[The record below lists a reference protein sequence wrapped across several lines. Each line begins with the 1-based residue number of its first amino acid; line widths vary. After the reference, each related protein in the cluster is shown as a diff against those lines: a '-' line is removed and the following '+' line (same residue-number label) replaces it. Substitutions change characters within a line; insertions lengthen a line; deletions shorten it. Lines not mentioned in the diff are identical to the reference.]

1 MITYIKF
8 DVLKHYVELNEEL
21 NENLYNNI
29 GETWADYL
37 LNKWVKLSDEQV
49 QFRIDNPS
57 ASVKE
62 VFEMKIEEVIVP
74 EKTIEDYRKEKI
86 EEVRHYDESGE
97 VNMFYIQGLEVWLDK
112 QTRTGLKLRFE
123 AELAMGKEETS
134 LWYNNM
140 QFPLTLEAAMQ
151 MLYAIEI
158 YASACYDNTQKHIA
172 EIEKLKT
179 EEDIENYDFTVDY
192 PEKLNF

>member
-21 NENLYNNI
+21 NEKLYNI

-37 LNKWVKLSDEQV
+37 SNKWIKLSDEQA
-49 QFRIDNPS
+49 QFKVNNPK

-62 VFEMKIEEVIVP
+62 VFEMKLEEVIIP
-74 EKTIEDYRKEKI
+74 EKTTDDYKKEKI
-86 EEVRHYDESGE
+86 EEVRHYDESDD
-97 VNMFYIQGLEVWLDK
+97 VNVFYIQGLEVWLDK

-123 AELAMGKEETS
+123 SEIAVGKEETS

-140 QFPLTLEAAMQ
+140 QFPLTLENAMQ
-151 MLYAIEI
+151 MLYAIEN

-172 EIEKLKT
+172 EIEKLEIK
-179 EEDIENYDFTVDY
+179 EDIENYDFTVGY

>member
-21 NENLYNNI
+21 NEKLYNI

-37 LNKWVKLSDEQV
+37 SNKWIKLSDEQA
-49 QFRIDNPS
+49 QFKVNNPK

-62 VFEMKIEEVIVP
+62 VFEMKLEEVIIP
-74 EKTIEDYRKEKI
+74 EKTTDDYKKEKI
-86 EEVRHYDESGE
+86 EEVRHYDESDD
-97 VNMFYIQGLEVWLDK
+97 VNVFYIQGLEVWLDK

-123 AELAMGKEETS
+123 AEIAAGKEETS

-140 QFPLTLEAAMQ
+140 QFPLTLENAMQ
-151 MLYAIEI
+151 MLYAIEN

-172 EIEKLKT
+172 EIEKLEIK
-179 EEDIENYDFTVDY
+179 EDIENYDFTVGY

>member
-21 NENLYNNI
+21 NEKLYNI

-37 LNKWVKLSDEQV
+37 SNKWIKLSDEQA
-49 QFRIDNPS
+49 QFKVNNPK

-62 VFEMKIEEVIVP
+62 VFEMKLEEVIIP
-74 EKTIEDYRKEKI
+74 EKTTDDYKKEKI
-86 EEVRHYDESGE
+86 EEVRHYDESDD
-97 VNMFYIQGLEVWLDK
+97 VNVFYIQGLEVWLDK

-123 AELAMGKEETS
+123 AEIAVGKEETS

-140 QFPLTLEAAMQ
+140 QFPLTLKNAMQ
-151 MLYAIEI
+151 MLYAIEN

-172 EIEKLKT
+172 EIEKLEIK
-179 EEDIENYDFTVDY
+179 EDIENYDFTVGY

>member
-21 NENLYNNI
+21 NEKLYNI

-37 LNKWVKLSDEQV
+37 SNKWIKLSDEQA
-49 QFRIDNPS
+49 QFKVNNPK

-62 VFEMKIEEVIVP
+62 VFEMKLEEVIIP
-74 EKTIEDYRKEKI
+74 EKTTDDYKKEKI
-86 EEVRHYDESGE
+86 EEVRHYDESDD
-97 VNMFYIQGLEVWLDK
+97 VNVFYIQGLEVWLDK

-123 AELAMGKEETS
+123 AEIAVGKEETS

-140 QFPLTLEAAMQ
+140 QFPLTLENAMQ
-151 MLYAIEI
+151 MLYAIEN

-172 EIEKLKT
+172 EIEKLEIK
-179 EEDIENYDFTVDY
+179 EDIENYDFTVGY

>member
-8 DVLKHYVELNEEL
+8 DVLKHYVELSEEL
-21 NENLYNNI
+21 NKNLYNI
-29 GETWADYL
+29 GKTWADYL

-49 QFRIDNPS
+49 QFRVDNPS

-86 EEVRHYDESGE
+86 EEVKHYDESGE

-172 EIEKLKT
+172 EIEKLET
-179 EEDIENYDFTVDY
+179 EEDIKNYDFTVDY

>member
-21 NENLYNNI
+21 NEKLYNI

-37 LNKWVKLSDEQV
+37 SNKWIKLSDEQV
-49 QFRIDNPS
+49 QFKVNSPK

-62 VFEMKIEEVIVP
+62 VFEMKLEEAIIP
-74 EKTIEDYRKEKI
+74 EKTIDDYKKEKI
-86 EEVRHYDESGE
+86 EEVRHYDESDS
-97 VNMFYIQGLEVWLDK
+97 VNVFYIQGLEVWLDK

-123 AELAMGKEETS
+123 AEIAVGKEETS

-140 QFPLTLEAAMQ
+140 QFPLTLENAMQ
-151 MLYAIEI
+151 MLYAIEN
-158 YASACYDNTQKHIA
+158 YASTCYDNTQKHIA
-172 EIEKLKT
+172 EIEKLEIK
-179 EEDIENYDFTVDY
+179 EDIENYDFTVGY

>member
-21 NENLYNNI
+21 NEKLYNI

-37 LNKWVKLSDEQV
+37 SNKWIKLSDEQV
-49 QFRIDNPS
+49 QFKVNNPK

-62 VFEMKIEEVIVP
+62 VFEMKLEEVIIP
-74 EKTIEDYRKEKI
+74 EKTIDDYKKEKI
-86 EEVRHYDESGE
+86 EEVRHYDESDS
-97 VNMFYIQGLEVWLDK
+97 VNVFYIQGLEVWLDK

-123 AELAMGKEETS
+123 AEIAVGKEETS

-140 QFPLTLEAAMQ
+140 QFPLTLENAMQ
-151 MLYAIEI
+151 MLYAIEN
-158 YASACYDNTQKHIA
+158 YASTCYDNTQKHIA
-172 EIEKLKT
+172 EIEKLEIK
-179 EEDIENYDFTVDY
+179 EDIENYDFTVGY